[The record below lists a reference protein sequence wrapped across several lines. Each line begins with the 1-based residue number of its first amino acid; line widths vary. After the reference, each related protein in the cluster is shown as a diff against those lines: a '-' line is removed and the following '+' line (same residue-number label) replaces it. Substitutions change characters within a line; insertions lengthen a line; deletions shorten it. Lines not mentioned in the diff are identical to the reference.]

1 MNVPINPY
9 NKFAEVTQW
18 LKTHVCI
25 LWEFSIFPGDSNL
38 HSFAV
43 EAGLTQVLHG

>member
-25 LWEFSIFPGDSNL
+25 LFVIFPGDSNL

-43 EAGLTQVLHG
+43 EAGLTQALHG